1 MAIATGDP
9 HVHHLLFDVATSSI
23 SMSRLNRRSS
33 LRAEFASLVSS
44 ASCTDLTPHRTVTCH
59 RDKVG
64 RRSDNY
70 VRLSEEE
77 FRTIATTVAPYM
89 R

>member
-23 SMSRLNRRSS
+23 SI
-33 LRAEFASLVSS
+33 
-44 ASCTDLTPHRTVTCH
+44 
-59 RDKVG
+59 
-64 RRSDNY
+64 NY

-77 FRTIATTVAPYM
+77 FRTIATNVAPYM